1 MKHKHAIRRAA
12 ALALTA
18 LLGLSALWPS
28 LSTRAGAEFDIDTS
42 SHQAPALEDFDAY
55 NWKPGLPP
63 YTKENHMQNNEL
75 RRFPVLLT
83 WKDQMGN
90 HHYFRVNSGVARCM
104 DENLSAVITKFHY
117 DWWGFFDYV
126 DLSFDGYLYDGLSY
140 DDDHSGRRNGLF
152 DDDGSYPDGLY
163 MKNLCYPAGDDDN
176 LWNESKLKLDMVDKY
191 GKMLT
196 LSCPNGVPDITPMV
210 KDMTIA
216 TVGVYPPSFVELGP
230 YISCPGYVLSINLTD
245 SWFYNSDYAGDHYY
259 TDGGLRKGRNLLV
272 PFRSDR
278 LRSDYYPLW
287 RWSLMGMNDNT
298 WRQANNWFFDL
309 HSRSGSGYDYADGSA
324 QRASGWGATD
334 SDRDLYMGRVAF
346 ATLNYGWFAR
356 EEVAGNGEKQYSFFG
371 YGSKAFIREN
381 GKTQTDGDEERNMHN
396 RPPLMQLGHNQ
407 EMFATFGEVRGT
419 RGYDWLQTIWNGGS
433 IWYNIVQKYN
443 TRFNCYYAERVPVR
457 VLKTD
462 TRVVDGQ
469 VSELAGPVLI
479 TNNPT
484 ITVEDGGTLVVS
496 NWVMNNGKIVVEEG
510 GTLYISDNA
519 CLNRY
524 EDGGDTGGG
533 VICSGLIIVGENAK
547 LIGGGVDGIQL
558 KNGAHVVNY
567 GCLASENFSC
577 VEDHTVENRGQGF
590 VRYGAGNAVE
600 GSGSLTFETPLDYS
614 GRSFADRTT
623 RYKNPSVS
631 IGADCIYN
639 GD

>member
-18 LLGLSALWPS
+18 LLGLGALWPA

-42 SHQAPALEDFDAY
+42 SHQAPAIEDFDAY

-63 YTKENHMQNNEL
+63 YTRENHMQNNEL

-83 WKDQMGN
+83 WMDHFGTN
-90 HHYFRVNSGVARCM
+90 HYFRVDRAVATHM
-104 DENLSAVITKFHY
+104 YENLSAVISKFHY
-117 DWWGFFDYV
+117 TWYGALDYIDLDFNGHLFDPI
-126 DLSFDGYLYDGLSY
+126 SY

-152 DDDGSYPDGLY
+152 DDDGGYPDGLY
-163 MKNLCYPAGDDDN
+163 MKNLCYPAGDSDD
-176 LWNESKLKLDMVDKY
+176 LWNEAKLKLDMVDKY
-191 GKMLT
+191 GKLLT
-196 LSCPNGVPDITPMV
+196 LSCPTGVPNITPMV
-210 KDMTIA
+210 QDASITTLGAGTMFMFS
-216 TVGVYPPSFVELGP
+216 PLGP
-230 YISCPGYVLSINLTD
+230 YRDCPGYVLSVNLTD
-245 SWFYNSDYAGDHYY
+245 SWFYESDYAGNHYY
-259 TDGGLRKGRNLLV
+259 TDGGLRKGLNLIV
-272 PFRSDR
+272 PFRADR
-278 LRSDYYPLW
+278 LRSKYYPLW

-309 HSRSGSGYDYADGSA
+309 QGRSASYYDYADGSA

-334 SDRDLYMGRVAF
+334 SDRDNYVIRAAVA
-346 ATLNYGWFAR
+346 TRYYGWFAK
-356 EEVAGNGEKQYSFFG
+356 EEISADGKKQYVFFG
-371 YGSKAFIREN
+371 PGSKAFIREN
-381 GKTQTDGDEERNMHN
+381 GKTQTDGDRERNMHN
-396 RPPLMQLGHNQ
+396 RSPLIQLGHN
-407 EMFATFGEVRGT
+407 ETNLATFGEVRND
-419 RGYDWLQTIWNGGS
+419 GYSWQQDIWNGGS

-443 TRFNCYYAERVPVR
+443 TRFTCYYAERVPVR

-496 NWVMNNGKIVVEEG
+496 NWVMNNGKIIVEEG
-510 GTLYISDNA
+510 GTLYLSDNA
-519 CLNRY
+519 SLNRY
-524 EDGGDTGGG
+524 EDGGNTGGG
-533 VICSGLIIVGENAK
+533 IICSGLIIVGENAK

-577 VEDHTVENRGQGF
+577 VEDHTIENRGQGF

-614 GRSFADRTT
+614 GRSFAGRITG
-623 RYKNPSVS
+623 YSNPSVS
-631 IGADCIYN
+631 VNDDAIYN